1 MTGSDTLR
9 LAAGAVFSNRLRTA
23 LILVAMAIGVAAV
36 VLLTSLGETGRRY
49 ITDQFASLGT
59 NLLIVMPGRNET
71 TGGQPPVMGT
81 TPRDLTIGDALALR
95 RSPYVVDVAPVMVG
109 TAPAS
114 ALSGLEREVTV
125 IGTTAAFQR
134 VRRLSLAEG
143 RFIPDTDPRRAGGA
157 CVIGQTVREELFGR
171 GPVLGQWLRL
181 GDRRCRVY
189 GIFSDEG
196 ESLGSDF
203 NELVLTSV
211 GATQALFDRESLFR
225 ILAEA
230 QSPAQFDQAR
240 EAVRRILIER
250 HEGEEDITIITQDSV
265 VETFDKILRA
275 VTLGIGGVA
284 AISLVVAGI
293 LIMNVM
299 LVSVSQRTGE
309 IGLLMA
315 VGSPR
320 ATIRRLFV
328 TEAILLSASG
338 AALGLALGIGGVL
351 LLGRLYPAIP
361 FVSPWWAQLAALG
374 ISIGT
379 GILFGVLPAQ
389 RAARLDPVQAL
400 SRR

>member
-1 MTGSDTLR
+1 MTGVDTLR
-9 LAAGAVFSNRLRTA
+9 LAAGAVFANRLRTA

-59 NLLIVMPGRNET
+59 NLIIVMPGRNET

-81 TPRDLTIGDALALR
+81 TPRDLTIDDALAVL

-157 CVIGQTVREELFGR
+157 CVIGQTVREELFGT
-171 GPVLGQWLRL
+171 GAVLGQWLRL
-181 GDRRCRVY
+181 GDRRCRIY

-211 GATQALFDRESLFR
+211 GTTQALFDRESLFR

-230 QSPAQFDQAR
+230 QSPALFDTAR
-240 EAVRRILIER
+240 EAIRKILIER
-250 HEGEEDITIITQDSV
+250 HEGEEDVTIITQDSV
-265 VETFDKILRA
+265 IQTFDKILRA

-299 LVSVSQRTGE
+299 LVSVSQRTAE

-315 VGSPR
+315 IGSPR
-320 ATIRRLFV
+320 VTIRRLFV
-328 TEAILLSASG
+328 TEAILLSACG
-338 AALGLALGIGGVL
+338 AGLGLALGTGAVV
-351 LLGRLYPAIP
+351 LLGRIYPAIP
-361 FVSPWWAQLAALG
+361 FVSPWWAQVAALS
-374 ISIGT
+374 ISIAT
-379 GILFGVLPAQ
+379 GVLFGVLPAQ
-389 RAARLDPVQAL
+389 RAARLDPVLAL

>member
-9 LAAGAVFSNRLRTA
+9 LAAGAVFSNRLRTT

-49 ITDQFASLGT
+49 ITDEFASLGT

-157 CVIGQTVREELFGR
+157 CVIGQTVRKELFGR
-171 GPVLGQWLRL
+171 GAVLGQWLRL

-211 GATQALFDRESLFR
+211 GTTQALFDRESLFR

-315 VGSPR
+315 IGSPR

-389 RAARLDPVQAL
+389 RASRLDPVQAL

>member
-9 LAAGAVFSNRLRTA
+9 LAAGAVFSNRLRTT

-49 ITDQFASLGT
+49 ITDEFASLGT

-95 RSPYVVDVAPVMVG
+95 RSPYIVDVAPVMVG

-157 CVIGQTVREELFGR
+157 CVIGQTVRKELFGR
-171 GPVLGQWLRL
+171 GAVLGQWLRL

-211 GATQALFDRESLFR
+211 GTTQALFDRESLFR

-315 VGSPR
+315 IGSPR

>member
-315 VGSPR
+315 IGSPR